1 MKLERLAL
9 IKVAVLSVG
18 GLVANAGAWAED
30 TPSFDRPGLSFG
42 TSTLPPGGFAWEQG
56 LPDAGWDDS
65 GGVRTRSWV
74 ADTLL
79 RLGLA
84 RTLELQLGAD
94 SYGGVHQ
101 RGGGLRTSRNSG
113 GDGWASLKWV
123 PATGSEHLS
132 IGVLATASLP
142 WGEAPLGDGGQA
154 YDLGVTAAW
163 DIGNDRSVALYVD
176 RSWGDGGS
184 GWLFSPSYGF
194 SLSERV
200 GAYVEAGIGSGAQR
214 QRVAGGG
221 VTWAATPRL
230 QFDLSFLRG
239 LDAQS
244 PDWQAGF
251 GLALY
256 FAPRR

>member
-1 MKLERLAL
+1 MNRLAL
-9 IKVAVLSVG
+9 VRSLALCAGSF
-18 GLVANAGAWAED
+18 AAMAGADEA
-30 TPSFDRPGLSFG
+30 PGFDRPGLSFG
-42 TSTLPPGGFAWEQG
+42 TATLPPGGFAWEQG
-56 LPDAGWDDS
+56 LPDASWDDND
-65 GGVRTRSWV
+65 GVRTRSWV

-79 RLGLA
+79 RLGVA

-94 SYGGVHQ
+94 SYGGLRQSGNGTRSSQ
-101 RGGGLRTSRNSG
+101 RGGG
-113 GDGWASLKWV
+113 DGWVSLKWV
-123 PATGSEHLS
+123 PSTTSETFS

-142 WGEAPLGDGGQA
+142 YGQA
-154 YDLGVTAAW
+154 PVGGGGHDYDLGVTAAW
-163 DIGNDRSVALYVD
+163 DLGNDRSVALYLD
-176 RSWGDGGS
+176 SSGGDSGS

-230 QFDLSFLRG
+230 QLDLSFLRG
-239 LDAQS
+239 FDAQS

-251 GLALY
+251 GMALY